1 MNNNLHTATLQYSQ
15 FKTEIKKIG
24 GTAKANRIIS
34 TRQRMDRIEEQF
46 FKIAYKFTRAET
58 QRNERSAKRK

>member
-1 MNNNLHTATLQYSQ
+1 MYTLQTEPKQYTNA
-15 FKTEIKKIG
+15 KTELKKIG

-34 TRQRMDRIEEQF
+34 TRQSRDKIEEQF

>member
-1 MNNNLHTATLQYSQ
+1 MYTLQTEPKQYTNA
-15 FKTEIKKIG
+15 KTELKKIG

-34 TRQRMDRIEEQF
+34 TRQNRDRIEEQF

>member
-1 MNNNLHTATLQYSQ
+1 MYTLNTEPKKYSNA
-15 FKTEIKKIG
+15 KTEIKKIG
-24 GTAKANRIIS
+24 GTVKANKIIS
-34 TRQRMDRIEEQF
+34 TRQSRDRIEEQF